1 MIYLPEHIPRKT
13 RFINFRIDKE
23 GAEKIFNGAKDA
35 NLTVSEFVREKMG
48 DLKIPNLPNL
58 KALDDLR
65 EIRNSLVRHGNKI
78 KEIAT
83 TCECTPET
91 KSQLAQEVIEYGRIK
106 LDIEAIAK
114 IFDVYF
120 GTLIVSNVTED
131 TSIVDIEAR
140 IDDDV
145 FRNYLRD

>member
-1 MIYLPEHIPRKT
+1 MYLPDHIPRKT
-13 RFINFRIDKE
+13 KFINFRIGKE
-23 GAEKIFNGAKDA
+23 GAEKIFSAAKDA
-35 NLTVSEFVREKMG
+35 NLTVSEFVRERMD
-48 DLKIPNLPNL
+48 DLKIPNLPDL
-58 KALDDLR
+58 KALGDLR

-83 TCECTPET
+83 TYECTPET
-91 KSQLAQEVIEYGRIK
+91 KSQLAQEVIEYGRVK
-106 LDIEAIAK
+106 YDIEAVAK

-120 GTLIVSNVTED
+120 GTLIASSVIED

-145 FRNYLRD
+145 FRNYRRD